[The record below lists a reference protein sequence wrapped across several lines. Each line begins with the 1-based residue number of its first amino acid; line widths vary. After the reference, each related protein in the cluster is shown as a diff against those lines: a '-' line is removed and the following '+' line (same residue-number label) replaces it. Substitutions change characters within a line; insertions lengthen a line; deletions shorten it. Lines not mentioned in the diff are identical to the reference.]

1 MIFKCKMCG
10 GDIEIIKG
18 TNTGKC
24 LYCKSVMTLPE
35 VDNEKIL
42 NLYNRANDLRLNND
56 FDKAYGIYETIL
68 ELDNEQVE
76 AHWGLLLCKYG
87 VEYVD
92 DEKTGKKIPT
102 CHRTIPTSILKDKEF
117 EIIRKKS
124 YGDALKLYE
133 SEGKIIS
140 DIQKKILE
148 ISSKEEPYDIFIC
161 YKETDENNER
171 TKDSVIAQDIYDK
184 LVEKNY
190 KVFFARITLEDKL
203 GLNYEPYIY
212 SALKSAKVMLVVG
225 TTEENFNA
233 PWVKNEWSRYIE
245 MMRENKN
252 KYLIPVYSKIDAYKI
267 PEEFAIYQAQSMD
280 KVGAMQDLIR
290 GIDKLMENSKKAKDI
305 EVDINAVDKIRQA
318 LDDARVLDN
327 GMYEITVIKESLP
340 VWFYV
345 IQLIA
350 LFFLFIAYL
359 ALYIISNQNHFYIF
373 FFSGLFFFLSI
384 LCSIKRLTFK
394 YRSILLISS
403 LLLLFIYLNIK
414 FPFILLFSKSMFSI
428 ITNNSIIL
436 QFAFMG
442 IIIQIVVL
450 LLNPTWRLNSSIKA
464 IMNEEQKNKQFIKNR
479 SLKDNFKPKEKPLKK
494 IILMMLV
501 ISVLGIISYDCWM
514 RYSKTQ
520 SNERNTA
527 VNQVK
532 IKVDFVPIYRARN
545 IYNDKGFSDANK
557 FLGYAYQGEIY
568 TVVDMF
574 EIDDGIWY
582 NIKTE
587 KGLKGYLFLG
597 NDHNDIEY
605 LEKEE

>member
-290 GIDKLMENSKKAKDI
+290 GIDKLMENSKRTIA
-305 EVDINAVDKIRQA
+305 
-318 LDDARVLDN
+318 DDFTYE
-327 GMYEITVIKESLP
+327 MYEKFKKMREEEEREIRDSEAANKQVERVYETTARSYKIIAFIISAIQAFLIYYLAMGNIYFVHGFYMDFRLTSLRGEGPFATIFISCFIT
-340 VWFYV
+340 
-345 IQLIA
+345 
-350 LFFLFIAYL
+350 FIAY
-359 ALYIISNQNHFYIF
+359 FV
-373 FFSGLFFFLSI
+373 
-384 LCSIKRLTFK
+384 
-394 YRSILLISS
+394 
-403 LLLLFIYLNIK
+403 
-414 FPFILLFSKSMFSI
+414 SI
-428 ITNNSIIL
+428 INNFCFFYS
-436 QFAFMG
+436 F
-442 IIIQIVVL
+442 
-450 LLNPTWRLNSSIKA
+450 T
-464 IMNEEQKNKQFIKNR
+464 FIF
-479 SLKDNFKPKEKPLKK
+479 LKL
-494 IILMMLV
+494 I
-501 ISVLGIISYDCWM
+501 
-514 RYSKTQ
+514 
-520 SNERNTA
+520 
-527 VNQVK
+527 
-532 IKVDFVPIYRARN
+532 
-545 IYNDKGFSDANK
+545 
-557 FLGYAYQGEIY
+557 
-568 TVVDMF
+568 
-574 EIDDGIWY
+574 
-582 NIKTE
+582 
-587 KGLKGYLFLG
+587 
-597 NDHNDIEY
+597 
-605 LEKEE
+605 

>member
-225 TTEENFNA
+225 TTKENFNA

-290 GIDKLMENSKKAKDI
+290 GIDKLMENSKRTIA
-305 EVDINAVDKIRQA
+305 
-318 LDDARVLDN
+318 DDFTYE
-327 GMYEITVIKESLP
+327 MYEKFKKMREEEEREIRDSEAANKQVERVYETTARSYKIIAFIISAIQAFLIYYLAMGNIYFVHGFYMDFRLTSLRGEGPFATIFISCFIT
-340 VWFYV
+340 
-345 IQLIA
+345 
-350 LFFLFIAYL
+350 FIAYFVSIINKKSNIFSKY
-359 ALYIISNQNHFYIF
+359 LY
-373 FFSGLFFFLSI
+373 SI
-384 LCSIKRLTFK
+384 
-394 YRSILLISS
+394 
-403 LLLLFIYLNIK
+403 NI
-414 FPFILLFSKSMFSI
+414 ILLFTIYIRYINRYHLALVFS
-428 ITNNSIIL
+428 L
-436 QFAFMG
+436 FAFTN
-442 IIIQIVVL
+442 VL
-450 LLNPTWRLNSSIKA
+450 LLIL
-464 IMNEEQKNKQFIKNR
+464 
-479 SLKDNFKPKEKPLKK
+479 KPKWQLKSSVIYVTTEEKKEILEENKK
-494 IILMMLV
+494 VRANFTAKDKYPKYLLVLIAAMIILY
-501 ISVLGIISYDCWM
+501 ILGIICNS
-514 RYSKTQ
+514 SVTLKSQ
-520 SNERNTA
+520 SNDRNYA
-527 VNQVK
+527 VSQLEITNDYINIRKEPNLSSSILGKVYEKEIFTILETVDKQGLTWYK
-532 IKVDFVPIYRARN
+532 IKTAYGIT
-545 IYNDKGFSDANK
+545 
-557 FLGYAYQGEIY
+557 GYISSGK
-568 TVVDMF
+568 
-574 EIDDGIWY
+574 DDDY
-582 NIKTE
+582 VRV
-587 KGLKGYLFLG
+587 
-597 NDHNDIEY
+597 
-605 LEKEE
+605 LE